1 MAGIDSLPNNF
12 REFEFMNQNEKYLK
26 ALLEGN
32 DQGIKEI
39 YANIFPKV
47 KSYILANKGHTSDAL
62 DVFHDALM
70 SIIIGL
76 KENKLNIRIFE
87 SYVSVVCKNL
97 WKKKLKS
104 KVIKVET
111 DTLKEEPLIKNNQTI
126 EQEKMDF
133 YVEKFQLLS
142 PNCKEILGN
151 YFNGWTYEEL
161 MDEFD
166 YSSINT
172 IRQRVFKCR
181 TKLVSL
187 IKSDTRY
194 QKMKEWNFN

>member
-1 MAGIDSLPNNF
+1 
-12 REFEFMNQNEKYLK
+12 MNQNEKYLN

-39 YANIFPKV
+39 YANIFPRV
-47 KSYILANKGHTSDAL
+47 KAYILMNRGHTSDAL

-70 SIIIGL
+70 SIIIGH
-76 KENKLNIRIFE
+76 KENKLNIRSFD
-87 SYVSVVCKNL
+87 SYLLVVCKNL
-97 WKKKLKS
+97 WKKRLKN
-104 KVIKVET
+104 KVIKVEA
-111 DTLKEEPLIKNNQTI
+111 DTLKEEPLKNNNQKI

-133 YVEKFQLLS
+133 YIEKFQLLS
-142 PNCKEILGN
+142 PNCKEILSN

-161 MDEFD
+161 MDEFN

-187 IKSDTRY
+187 IKSDKRY
-194 QKMKEWNFN
+194 QKLKEWNFS